1 MKAGDNLRL
10 SRASLAISAALLS
23 IGGMFW
29 LVQPVEASR
38 PVRKTIIGCITAA
51 GFVSDDGYAIRLRDA
66 STRQALVLRELRGRR
81 VAITGDLLPGD
92 LLFVSRPPR
101 VLGRCR

>member
-1 MKAGDNLRL
+1 MRSA
-10 SRASLAISAALLS
+10 SRAAVTISAALLS
-23 IGGMFW
+23 IAEMFW

-38 PVRKTIIGCITAA
+38 PVRKTIIGCVTTA

-66 STRQALVLRELRGRR
+66 STRQALVMRELRRRR
-81 VAITGDLLPGD
+81 VAITGYLLPGD
-92 LLFVSRPPR
+92 VFFVSHPPR